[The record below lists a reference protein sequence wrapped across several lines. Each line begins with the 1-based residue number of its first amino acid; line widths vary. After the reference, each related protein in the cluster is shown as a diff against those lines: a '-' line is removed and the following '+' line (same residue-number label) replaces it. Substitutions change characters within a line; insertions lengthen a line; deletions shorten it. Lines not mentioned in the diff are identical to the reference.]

1 LNSNEDS
8 VEPGVDVRALGT
20 HVGLD
25 IAPEYRA
32 GVAAQ
37 FIALMSQADLVLG
50 LPLPDEL
57 EPGPVF
63 LP

>member
-1 LNSNEDS
+1 MSSSEDD
-8 VEPGVDVRALGT
+8 VEPGVDVRALGRQ
-20 HVGLD
+20 VGLD
-25 IAPEYRA
+25 IAPEYHA

-37 FIALMSQADLVLG
+37 FTALMSQADLVLG
-50 LPLPDEL
+50 FALPDAL

>member
-1 LNSNEDS
+1 LLEYWT
-8 VEPGVDVRALGT
+8 E
-20 HVGLD
+20 
-25 IAPEYRA
+25 IAGIDT